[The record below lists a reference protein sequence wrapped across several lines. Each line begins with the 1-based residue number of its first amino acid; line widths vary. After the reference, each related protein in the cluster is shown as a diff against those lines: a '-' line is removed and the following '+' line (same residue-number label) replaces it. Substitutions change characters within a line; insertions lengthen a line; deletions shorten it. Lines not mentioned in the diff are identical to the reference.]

1 MRRRQEKD
9 SSGVVFDLG
18 THWVDRERGGGGGG
32 GSGVGTLKDGKEN
45 KQIKMCSCDEYER

>member
-18 THWVDRERGGGGGG
+18 THWVDRERGGGGG
-32 GSGVGTLKDGKEN
+32 SGVGTLKDGKEN

>member
-18 THWVDRERGGGGGG
+18 THWVDRGRGGSG
-32 GSGVGTLKDGKEN
+32 GSGVGTLKDGK
-45 KQIKMCSCDEYER
+45 KTIK